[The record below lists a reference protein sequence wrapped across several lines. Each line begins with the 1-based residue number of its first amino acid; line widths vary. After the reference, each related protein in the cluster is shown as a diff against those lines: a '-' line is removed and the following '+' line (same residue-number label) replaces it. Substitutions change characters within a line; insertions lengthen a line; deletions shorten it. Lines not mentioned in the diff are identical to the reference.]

1 MAAAI
6 ISAGA
11 HGQFVVSDPAA
22 LQALERSNAVQLKEF
37 AETMRNGQSLVQIQG
52 MQKDMVDIYKK
63 SAEFVQNVNLFI
75 QIGERLLKLEKEF
88 ENFQVYEGY
97 YKKKGSGAVNQLQ
110 TIANLY
116 VVAESLINTCTQEG
130 LTPGDRVGLLTTVD
144 RALSE
149 AMKIIQTIKSILNA
163 EIVQN
168 ATKNIFQSMIY
179 SSRGWS
185 SMDVNFS
192 TKR

>member
-1 MAAAI
+1 MLAF
-6 ISAGA
+6 GA
-11 HGQFVVSDPAA
+11 KSYSQFVVSDPAA
-22 LQALERSNAVQLKEF
+22 LQALERANAVQLKDF
-37 AETMRNGQSLVQIQG
+37 AESMRSGQSLMQIQG

-63 SAEFVQNVNLFI
+63 SAEFVQNINLFI

-97 YKKKGSGAVNQLQ
+97 YKKKGSGAINQLQ
-110 TIANLY
+110 TITNCY

-130 LTPGDRVGLLTTVD
+130 LTPGDRVNLLTTVD
-144 RALSE
+144 NALTE
-149 AMKIIQTIKSILNA
+149 AMKIIQTIKSVLNS

-168 ATKNIFQSMIY
+168 ATKNIFQDMIY
-179 SSRGWS
+179 SSQGWS

-192 TKR
+192 TNR